1 VQRLQKSKLLD
12 HEEPEK
18 TSGPAGDPEIL
29 QHLPETHRAQRS
41 EMKPA
46 IDSGE

>member
-1 VQRLQKSKLLD
+1 LQKSKLLD

-18 TSGPAGDPEIL
+18 ASGPAGDPEVL

-41 EMKPA
+41 EMKSA
-46 IDSGE
+46 LYSGE